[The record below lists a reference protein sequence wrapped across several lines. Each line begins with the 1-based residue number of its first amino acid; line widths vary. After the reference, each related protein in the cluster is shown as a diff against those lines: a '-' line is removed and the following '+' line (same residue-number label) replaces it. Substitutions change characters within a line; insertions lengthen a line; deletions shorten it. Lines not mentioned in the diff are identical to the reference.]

1 MKKNY
6 NLKKR
11 KKMLYDVMCC
21 KEYTLMRA
29 KDMAV
34 LLQIPA
40 GKREELHKTLDAL
53 LEEGKI
59 TVNKRGRRSCK
70 RRKEKRCKEIGYKR
84 SNRRKEREKRKAGKK

>member
-21 KEYTLMRA
+21 KEYTPMRA

-59 TVNKRGRRSCK
+59 TVQSLLRIRVIFCNPMS
-70 RRKEKRCKEIGYKR
+70 
-84 SNRRKEREKRKAGKK
+84 AGMGTSS